1 MNDQA
6 EGLRQI
12 IFKLQQGN
20 RDKDRSSA
28 RIITVTS
35 GKGGVGKTSFTTS
48 LGVSLGQR
56 GYRVVI
62 IDGDFGLANV
72 DLMLGITSKFGLKE
86 MILGHMTL
94 DDVLVEGPQGVRFIS
109 GGSGIKELINLSPHQ
124 INGFLSR
131 IDELNRMA
139 DIILID
145 TGAGAT
151 ENIVKMV
158 LAAHEV
164 ILLVTPEPTA
174 LTDAYAL
181 TKIISL
187 ARQDIDLR
195 LVVNK
200 AETMEEAQDILSKFT
215 KTAERFLGIDIR
227 GLGFL
232 YEDPRVPKSIKE
244 QVPYVLSYPK
254 SQAARQVE
262 TIARRLLNEDEY
274 SKEDEG
280 GLTSYFKRF
289 LGFFNL

>member
-20 RDKDRSSA
+20 KDKDRSSA